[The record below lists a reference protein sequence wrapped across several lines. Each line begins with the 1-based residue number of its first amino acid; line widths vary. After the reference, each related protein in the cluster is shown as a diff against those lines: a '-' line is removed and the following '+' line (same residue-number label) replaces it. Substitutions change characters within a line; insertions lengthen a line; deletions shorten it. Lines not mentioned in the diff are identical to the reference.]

1 MGSCV
6 SVHRNPHSA
15 MKLKVS
21 FGSKAD
27 KLVIPSPIK
36 DHPSIAEPPIGGL
49 SHKAQW
55 SPSQPITPFRD
66 FGMLIAFIPMM
77 NMLKFEVCFF
87 SGSKEE
93 IFFDSQPW
101 LESDSDDF
109 HSVNG
114 DHLLTQPGSGGF
126 QRSQW

>member
-77 NMLKFEVCFF
+77 NVWSNEAYDLFFFFFFFMLLWFMKMKTPQNYGYSWISC
-87 SGSKEE
+87 G
-93 IFFDSQPW
+93 
-101 LESDSDDF
+101 
-109 HSVNG
+109 
-114 DHLLTQPGSGGF
+114 
-126 QRSQW
+126 